1 MNTYLFYDLETTGLN
16 KAFDQVLQFAAI
28 RTDMKLKETER
39 CKIMVKLRPD
49 VIPSPRAM
57 ITHRISI
64 TDSMS
69 GICEFEAVK
78 QIHGMMNTPG
88 TISLGYNTLAFDDEF
103 LRFSFYRNL
112 LPPYTHQYDNGC
124 SRMDL
129 FPMAILYR
137 LYKKQGLIWPKVDG
151 KPTLKLEHLSKANRL
166 ASGPAHDALVDVEA
180 TVELARRFYRK
191 QKMWDYLVGCFN
203 KGTDRSR
210 IENLPISFQ
219 NTSGNH
225 CKALMVSGEYGSKY
239 QYQVPALSIG
249 DSIPYGNQSLWLR
262 LDQPQLRDTTPETI
276 PEKTW
281 VIRKKYGESPIV
293 LPPLDRYLETLS
305 REQLSTTKEN
315 QHWLKSHT
323 ELFQKIIIY
332 HREFKYPPID
342 NLDVD
347 AALYENGFLSRR
359 EQKLCRKFHTIPLA
373 EKAQLLEHFPNA
385 DTRKLA
391 VRLIFRNYPLESL
404 PAGLAKYFSK
414 EFKDYMQQVNPPNND
429 DALLDYKGER
439 RTTPS
444 DALAEINRLR
454 DEAGLD
460 GMQIQLL
467 DELTDYIENNF

>member
-1 MNTYLFYDLETTGLN
+1 
-16 KAFDQVLQFAAI
+16 
-28 RTDMKLKETER
+28 
-39 CKIMVKLRPD
+39 
-49 VIPSPRAM
+49 
-57 ITHRISI
+57 
-64 TDSMS
+64 
-69 GICEFEAVK
+69 
-78 QIHGMMNTPG
+78 
-88 TISLGYNTLAFDDEF
+88 
-103 LRFSFYRNL
+103 
-112 LPPYTHQYDNGC
+112 
-124 SRMDL
+124 MDL

-137 LYKKQGLIWPKVDG
+137 LYKKEELIWPKIDG

-225 CKALMVSGEYGSKY
+225 CKALMVSGEYGSKL

-281 VIRKKYGESPIV
+281 AIRKKYGESPIV

-305 REQLSTTKEN
+305 REQLSITKEN
-315 QHWLKSHT
+315 QQWLKSHT
-323 ELFQKIIIY
+323 ELFQKIIDY

-347 AALYENGFLSRR
+347 AALYENGFLSRK
-359 EQKLCRKFHTIPLA
+359 EQELCRKFHTIPLS

-404 PAGLAKYFSK
+404 PTGHAKYLTQA
-414 EFKDYMQQVNPPNND
+414 FKDYMQQVNPANNAN
-429 DALLDYKGER
+429 ALLDYKGER

-444 DALAEINRLR
+444 DALVEINRLKA
-454 DEAGLD
+454 EPGLD